1 MAVYQGHVS
10 GFTPHS
16 ESGVFRKRMTLVWD
30 FRLERQG
37 PDGRPIPRVAAQMR
51 GKYFRGGSI
60 SNGDVLELSGT
71 QARSGLVTVTKVKN
85 LTAGTVIRVHSYNVS
100 VVILYLIILLVFIAM
115 AAAAIGFFVVN
126 KAGP

>member
-1 MAVYQGHVS
+1 
-10 GFTPHS
+10 
-16 ESGVFRKRMTLVWD
+16 MTLVWD